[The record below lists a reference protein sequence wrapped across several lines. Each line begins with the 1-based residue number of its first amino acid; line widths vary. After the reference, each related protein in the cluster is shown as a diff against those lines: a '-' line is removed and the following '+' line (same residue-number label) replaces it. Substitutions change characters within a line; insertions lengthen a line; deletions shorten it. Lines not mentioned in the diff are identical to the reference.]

1 MDYIGDLNARLVD
14 EFLEKW
20 NHIPVFDGPVD
31 TDIRAYCV
39 MLAEWVRGNDSWSFE
54 VRTVTHSSTHF
65 LTPCRAGG
73 ISGTKDVKYRPR
85 DLFV

>member
-1 MDYIGDLNARLVD
+1 MMTSHHKDRWERGEDSHNLVTVVIQQFRLTIQGAMDYIGDLNARLVD

-20 NHIPVFDGPVD
+20 DHIPVFDGPVD

-54 VRTVTHSSTHF
+54 V
-65 LTPCRAGG
+65 
-73 ISGTKDVKYRPR
+73 
-85 DLFV
+85 

>member
-54 VRTVTHSSTHF
+54 GGRYFGDKGREIQTTRLVRLTGIRGEKKISTS
-65 LTPCRAGG
+65 CRG
-73 ISGTKDVKYRPR
+73 
-85 DLFV
+85 